1 MYTDHVIST
10 DEHAR
15 WLAGLVGDES
25 RRVFVVLAPEDEVV
39 GLVSVTAIDR
49 THLRADW
56 AFYLAPEARGAA
68 VSFFAFS
75 LFLGQAVGVFAY
87 GWLGEH
93 AGYAPGFAVTGVA
106 LLLLSLRFRA
116 RLIGLGRHPG

>member
-1 MYTDHVIST
+1 MLLICFAMLAVAPS
-10 DEHAR
+10 A
-15 WLAGLVGDES
+15 WLAAP
-25 RRVFVVLAPEDEVV
+25 FVVAMGFGFYMLHNTLQV
-39 GLVSVTAIDR
+39 
-49 THLRADW
+49 RATEM
-56 AFYLAPEARGAA
+56 APEARGAA